1 MGVGVVVSES
11 LFNFFLLK
19 LFKEQ
24 HTYNI
29 YCGQSREKE
38 TENEVDS
45 RALEAVG
52 SLFCR
57 VVRIFIT
64 FIR

>member
-1 MGVGVVVSES
+1 MIFLVSISMFEIM
-11 LFNFFLLK
+11 NIDCLK

-24 HTYNI
+24 HTYSI

-45 RALEAVG
+45 RALGTVG
-52 SLFCR
+52 
-57 VVRIFIT
+57 
-64 FIR
+64 